1 VGRRG
6 PAPIPA
12 GLRIIQ
18 GTDRRGRSGRR
29 LDRSKEPVAPV
40 GELEPPYEMSEAALK
55 VWKQTVADL
64 EEMGVA
70 SPADRHQIAAYV
82 EAVVLHERA
91 TRLVNDS
98 SIVVEGAH
106 GLVVDK
112 AVIVQRQAANT
123 MRQLAQEFGLSPS
136 ARTRVETLPPD
147 DGNNPFA

>member
-6 PAPIPA
+6 PAPKPA
-12 GLRIIQ
+12 GLRLVE

-29 LDRSKEPVAPV
+29 LDRAREPVVPV
-40 GELEPPYEMSEAALK
+40 GELEPPYVMSEAALN

-64 EEMGVA
+64 EAMGVA

-91 TRLVNDS
+91 TSLVRDS
-98 SIVVEGAH
+98 SIVVQGAH

-123 MRQLAQEFGLSPS
+123 MRLLAQEFGLSPS
-136 ARTRVETLPPD
+136 ARTRVEALPRD
-147 DGNNPFA
+147 SENNPFA